1 MRATIVLTVAI
12 LTVTACAIGTASAE
26 THRFTA
32 TRYYLTYSAAHPP
45 ALRIKPGDRVVT
57 QTIDAEGRDAA
68 DTKVS
73 DTPNPQIG
81 PFFIEGAE
89 PGDTLVVTLN
99 RVETNR
105 TTARMG
111 ALLAPYAL
119 DPAFLRSR
127 AERRADRET
136 WTIDKAKGVV
146 RTTSSLAPGPI
157 ELPLA
162 PMLGCIATAP
172 RGNEAFTATTP
183 GRFGGNM
190 DYVGVTTGARLMLP
204 VNVPGAL
211 LFLGDGHARMGEG
224 EVVGTG
230 LETSMDVEFTV
241 DLIKGKAITWPR
253 LENADYIM
261 VLASARPLLEALQH
275 ADTEMLTW
283 LMSDYGF
290 DERSASIL
298 MGEALEI
305 EVANIVDPNF
315 TMVTKIRKKYLPGRT
330 Q

>member
-1 MRATIVLTVAI
+1 MIASCMMAPT
-12 LTVTACAIGTASAE
+12 SAE
-26 THRFTA
+26 THRFKA
-32 TRYYLTYSAAHPP
+32 TQFYITYSSAHPP
-45 ALRIKPGDRVVT
+45 ALRIKPGDRVIT

-68 DTKVS
+68 DVKVAA
-73 DTPNPQIG
+73 TPNPQIG

-89 PGDTLVVTLN
+89 PGDTLVVTLD

-111 ALLAPYAL
+111 GLLAPYAL

-127 AERRADRET
+127 AERQAERET
-136 WTIDKAKGVV
+136 WIIDKQKGVA
-146 RTTSSLAPGPI
+146 RTTTAGMKPGPI
-157 ELPLA
+157 ELPIA
-162 PMLGCIATAP
+162 TMLGCVATAP
-172 RGNEAFTATTP
+172 RNNEAFSATTP

-190 DYVGVTTGARLMLP
+190 DYVGVTTGAKLMLP
-204 VNVPGAL
+204 VSAPGAL

-241 DLIKGKAITWPR
+241 DLIKGKAIGWPR

-261 VLASARPLLEALQH
+261 VLGSARPLLEALQH

-283 LMSDYGF
+283 LMNDYGF

-298 MGEALEI
+298 MGQALEI
-305 EVANIVDPNF
+305 DTANIVDPNF
-315 TMVTKIRKKYLPGRT
+315 TVVVKIKKQYLPRR
-330 Q
+330 

>member
-1 MRATIVLTVAI
+1 MRSIIIAAVSLATLAVP
-12 LTVTACAIGTASAE
+12 ASAE
-26 THRFTA
+26 THHFVA
-32 TRYYLTYSAAHPP
+32 SHYYITYSAAHPP

-57 QTIDAEGRDAA
+57 QTIDAEGRDAT

-89 PGDTLVVTLN
+89 PGDTLVVVLN

-111 ALLAPYAL
+111 GLLAPYAL

-127 AERRADRET
+127 AERQAARET
-136 WTIDKAKGVV
+136 WTIDKQKGVA
-146 RTTSSLAPGPI
+146 RTTSSGIAPGPI

-172 RGNEAFTATTP
+172 RNNEAFSATTP

-190 DYVGVTTGARLMLP
+190 DYVGVTTGARVMLP
-204 VNVPGAL
+204 VSVPGAL

-241 DLIKGKAITWPR
+241 ELIKGKAIAWPR

-261 VLASARPLLEALQH
+261 VLGSARPLLEALQH

-305 EVANIVDPNF
+305 EIANIVDPNF
-315 TMVTKIRKKYLPGRT
+315 TVVTKIKKRFLPGGSKP
-330 Q
+330 